1 MTPKELIK
9 MGMEVNKLTKR
20 MTDFIKADV
29 QQMNASSFQ
38 TPLTEELNTML
49 LVLEGDELKKVKSF
63 IRTQIQPL
71 IKTKKTQSDILGNK
85 NKTHKVTIKKVKLT
99 HLKNDMV
106 NKGKLTKP
114 MEGTVRVIFEEKPK
128 PEEKDFFEELEKLM
142 KKYDNIT
149 NKDVIKHLS

>member
-29 QQMNASSFQ
+29 QKMNEHFQ

-49 LVLEGDELKKVKSF
+49 LTLEGEELKKVKAF

-106 NKGKLTKP
+106 NDGKLTEP
-114 MEGTVRVIFEEKPK
+114 MEGTVRIIFEEKPK

-142 KKYDNIT
+142 NKYPDIT

>member
-29 QQMNASSFQ
+29 QKMNEHFQ

-49 LVLEGDELKKVKSF
+49 LTLEGEELKKVKGF

-71 IKTKKTQSDILGNK
+71 IKTKKTQADILGNK

-106 NKGKLTKP
+106 NDGKLTKP
-114 MEGTVRVIFEEKPK
+114 MEGTVRIIFEEKPK
-128 PEEKDFFEELEKLM
+128 PDEKDFFEELEKLM
-142 KKYDNIT
+142 EKHAKT
-149 NKDVIKHLS
+149 NDEVIKYLS

>member
-1 MTPKELIK
+1 MTPKQLIK
-9 MGMEVNKLTKR
+9 MGMEVKKLTKR

-29 QQMNASSFQ
+29 QQMDKHFQ

-49 LVLEGDELKKVKSF
+49 LTLEGEELKKVKGF

-71 IKTKKTQSDILGNK
+71 IKTKKTQADILGNK

-106 NKGKLTKP
+106 NDGELTKP
-114 MEGTVRVIFEEKPK
+114 MEGTVRIIFEEKPK
-128 PEEKDFFEELEKLM
+128 PEEKDFYEELEKLM
-142 KKYDNIT
+142 NKYPKIT

>member
-9 MGMEVNKLTKR
+9 MGMEVKKLTKR

-29 QQMNASSFQ
+29 QKMNEHFQ

-49 LVLEGDELKKVKSF
+49 LTLEGEELKKVKGF

-106 NKGKLTKP
+106 NDGKLTEP
-114 MEGTVRVIFEEKPK
+114 MEGTVRIIFEEKPK

-142 KKYDNIT
+142 EKHAKT
-149 NKDVIKHLS
+149 NDEVIKYLS

>member
-29 QQMNASSFQ
+29 QKMNEHFQ

-49 LVLEGDELKKVKSF
+49 LTLEGEELKKVKGF

-106 NKGKLTKP
+106 NDGKLTEP
-114 MEGTVRVIFEEKPK
+114 MEGTVRIIFEEKPK

-142 KKYDNIT
+142 NKYPDIT

>member
-29 QQMNASSFQ
+29 QKMNEHFQ

-49 LVLEGDELKKVKSF
+49 LTLEGEELKKVKGF

-106 NKGKLTKP
+106 NDGKLTEP
-114 MEGTVRVIFEEKPK
+114 MEGTVRIIFEEKPK

-142 KKYDNIT
+142 EKHAKT
-149 NKDVIKHLS
+149 NDEVIKYLS